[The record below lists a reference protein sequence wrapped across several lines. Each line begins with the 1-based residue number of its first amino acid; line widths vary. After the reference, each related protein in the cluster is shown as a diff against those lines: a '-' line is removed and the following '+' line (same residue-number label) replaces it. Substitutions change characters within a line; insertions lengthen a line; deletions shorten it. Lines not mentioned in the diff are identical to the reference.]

1 MEFTFFFSEGNA
13 WEFSKEMFKYTFLI
27 KNIDKIDGSLKKFSE
42 ESKKTLWDCIELK
55 IPWGIIEEFQDDF
68 STQKKNLKKF

>member
-42 ESKKTLWDCIELK
+42 ESKKTLWDCIALK
-55 IPWGIIEEFQDDF
+55 ISWGIIEEFQDDF